1 MSQMGV
7 DYLCFLYVTLNYEH
21 VNSMLIFSFE
31 FSACNKCIFSARDN
45 VRNQVL
51 RIFREIRNNRTTYAI
66 CSIVM
71 CGTPNIIALSP
82 TETSI
87 APFNVADHVQNP
99 YFTIQQTRQLFHD
112 FEHDNGIMIDATV
125 EWVCH
130 SSRMSLKN
138 PNRFWSVSA
147 GVLSLAPG

>member
-1 MSQMGV
+1 VDPALQEGHNKCLSQIRNDEFVMLTGARASGKTTRLYWLMSQMGV

-71 CGTPNIIALSP
+71 CGTPNIIALKPALRYSMLR
-82 TETSI
+82 TMCKTHT
-87 APFNVADHVQNP
+87 AD
-99 YFTIQQTRQLFHD
+99 
-112 FEHDNGIMIDATV
+112 EAT
-125 EWVCH
+125 
-130 SSRMSLKN
+130 
-138 PNRFWSVSA
+138 
-147 GVLSLAPG
+147 LS